1 MFTTQK
7 LRLYLSTLILLSF
20 FLPWI
25 KVYNEV
31 TYSGYKLS
39 INPNGDPNY
48 LFAVPLL
55 GFIAALWPFRQFFIY
70 VLSIVAIII
79 SFRFTPPF
87 VGRSSEVF
95 EGLFVSIDGFL
106 IGHLLTIFSFM
117 AIMVVAYFD
126 QRKIKS

>member
-1 MFTTQK
+1 M
-7 LRLYLSTLILLSF
+7 
-20 FLPWI
+20 
-25 KVYNEV
+25 
-31 TYSGYKLS
+31 
-39 INPNGDPNY
+39 
-48 LFAVPLL
+48 FAVPLL

-70 VLSIVAIII
+70 VLSIVAIVI
-79 SFRFTPPF
+79 SFKFTPPF
-87 VGRSSEVF
+87 VGRSREVF

>member
-7 LRLYLSTLILLSF
+7 LRLYISTLILLSF

-25 KVYNEV
+25 KFYNEV

-70 VLSIVAIII
+70 VSSIVAIII
-79 SFRFTPPF
+79 SFKFTPPF
-87 VGRSSEVF
+87 VGRSREVF